1 MKPAPPVTRYLR
13 MTNILEKTSPATE
26 RTRREGTRGIHSG
39 EQSDATLSA
48 MQGIIL
54 AGGSGTRLHPV
65 TLGISKQ
72 LVPVYDKPMIYYP
85 LSTLIFAGIRNVL
98 VITTPHD
105 ASAFRRLLGD
115 GSQFGISISYAEQPS
130 PDGLAQAFVIG
141 ADFIG
146 SEKVALVL
154 GDNIFYG
161 PGLGT
166 QLQRFSNVEG
176 GAVFAYWVAEPQA
189 YGVVEFDA
197 KGQAISLEEKPA
209 HPRSNYAVPGLYF
222 YDNDVI
228 EVAAQLRPSARGE
241 YEITDVNR
249 HYLEAGELQ
258 VGVLPRGTA
267 WLDTGTFESMNDAS
281 NFVRTIEARQ
291 GLKIGAPEE
300 AAWRQGFMSDDEL
313 EQRARALLK
322 S

>member
-1 MKPAPPVTRYLR
+1 MVDHDTFHRAR
-13 MTNILEKTSPATE
+13 SE
-26 RTRREGTRGIHSG
+26 R
-39 EQSDATLSA
+39 LSA
-48 MQGIIL
+48 MRGIIL

-65 TLGISKQ
+65 TLGLSKQ

-85 LSTLIFAGIRNVL
+85 LSTLIFAGIREVL

-105 ASAFRRLLGD
+105 AAAFRRLLGD
-115 GSQFGISISYAEQPS
+115 GSQFGISINYAEQPS

-141 ADFIG
+141 AEFIG

-166 QLQRFSNVEG
+166 QLRRFSDVAG
-176 GAVFAYWVAEPQA
+176 GAIFAYWVAEPQA
-189 YGVVEFDA
+189 YGVVEFDPE
-197 KGQAISLEEKPA
+197 GLAISLEEKPE
-209 HPRSNYAVPGLYF
+209 HPKSNYAVPGLYF

-228 EVAAQLRPSARGE
+228 EIAAQLRPSARGE

-249 HYLEAGELQ
+249 HYLESGRLY
-258 VGVLPRGTA
+258 VSVLPRGTA
-267 WLDTGTFESMNDAS
+267 WLDTGTFDSMNDAS

-300 AAWRQGFMSDDEL
+300 AAWRQGFLTDEEL
-313 EQRARALLK
+313 EQRANALLK
-322 S
+322 SGYGSYLADILQRQRQNQLTVR

>member
-1 MKPAPPVTRYLR
+1 MR
-13 MTNILEKTSPATE
+13 
-26 RTRREGTRGIHSG
+26 
-39 EQSDATLSA
+39 
-48 MQGIIL
+48 GIIL

-65 TLGISKQ
+65 TLGLSKQ

-85 LSTLIFAGIRNVL
+85 LSTLIFAGIREVL

-105 ASAFRRLLGD
+105 AAAFRRLLGD
-115 GSQFGISISYAEQPS
+115 GSQFGISINYAEQPS

-141 ADFIG
+141 AEFIG

-166 QLQRFSNVEG
+166 QLRRFSDVAG
-176 GAVFAYWVAEPQA
+176 GAIFAYWVAEPQA
-189 YGVVEFDA
+189 YGVVEFDPE
-197 KGQAISLEEKPA
+197 GLAISLEEKPE
-209 HPRSNYAVPGLYF
+209 HPKSNYAVPGLYF

-228 EVAAQLRPSARGE
+228 EIAARLRPSARGE

-249 HYLEAGELQ
+249 HYLESGRLY
-258 VGVLPRGTA
+258 VSVLPRGTA
-267 WLDTGTFESMNDAS
+267 WLDTGTFDSMNDAS

-300 AAWRQGFMSDDEL
+300 AAWRQGFLTDEEL
-313 EQRARALLK
+313 EQRANALLK
-322 S
+322 SGYGSYLADILQRQRQNQLIVR

>member
-1 MKPAPPVTRYLR
+1 MR
-13 MTNILEKTSPATE
+13 
-26 RTRREGTRGIHSG
+26 
-39 EQSDATLSA
+39 
-48 MQGIIL
+48 GIIL

-65 TLGISKQ
+65 TLGLSKQ

-85 LSTLIFAGIRNVL
+85 LSTLIFAGIREVL

-105 ASAFRRLLGD
+105 AAAFRRLLGD
-115 GSQFGISISYAEQPS
+115 GSQFGISINYAEQPS

-141 ADFIG
+141 AEFIG

-166 QLQRFSNVEG
+166 QLRRFSDVAG
-176 GAVFAYWVAEPQA
+176 GAIFAYWVAEPQA
-189 YGVVEFDA
+189 YGVVEFDRE
-197 KGQAISLEEKPA
+197 GLAISLEEKPE
-209 HPRSNYAVPGLYF
+209 HPKSNYAVPGLYF

-228 EVAAQLRPSARGE
+228 EIAAQLRPSARGE

-249 HYLEAGELQ
+249 HYLESGRLY
-258 VGVLPRGTA
+258 VSVLPRGTA
-267 WLDTGTFESMNDAS
+267 WLDTGTFDSMNDAS

-300 AAWRQGFMSDDEL
+300 AAWRQGFLTDEEL
-313 EQRARALLK
+313 EQRANALLK
-322 S
+322 SGYGTYLADILQRQRQNQLTAR